1 MVAPVLARA
10 MLEEICVK
18 RAPSTESNLGAPIK
32 ALPVIVIDAHT
43 PARQVRARGRRPEVV
58 PRSDPGTS
66 RRKPSALDAPVV
78 LPIGTKWIPFLIV
91 LAVLLVPIA
100 IVIVLFLA
108 SRRPVPVVPP
118 RGSRVDLVTPSA
130 REVSAPTAATTV
142 PVPLK
147 HPTDAT
153 ANEAVPA
160 KKKVRST
167 SAKPKEPVPTEIR
180 SRAAPA
186 GVIKNRRNEHSE

>member
-1 MVAPVLARA
+1 M
-10 MLEEICVK
+10 K
-18 RAPSTESNLGAPIK
+18 RASSAESYLGAPIK
-32 ALPVIVIDAHT
+32 PLPVIVIDAHT

-58 PRSDPGTS
+58 PPSDPGTS

-78 LPIGTKWIPFLIV
+78 LPVGAKWVPFLIV
-91 LAVLLVPIA
+91 VAVLLVPIA
-100 IVIVLFLA
+100 IVIVLYLA
-108 SRRPVPVVPP
+108 SRRPAPAVPT

-147 HPTDAT
+147 HPTDVAASKT
-153 ANEAVPA
+153 VPA

-186 GVIKNRRNEHSE
+186 GVIKNRRNEHAD